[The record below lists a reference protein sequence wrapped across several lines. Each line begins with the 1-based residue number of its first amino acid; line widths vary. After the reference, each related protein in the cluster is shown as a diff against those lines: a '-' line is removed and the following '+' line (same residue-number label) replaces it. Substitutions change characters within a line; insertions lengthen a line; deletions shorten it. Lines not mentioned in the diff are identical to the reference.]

1 MKVGQTAGPLRPARV
16 VASTMGW
23 PVRRGTA
30 GSESAANCGPRRR
43 VAASYETT
51 NPVLSKEA
59 SSKLFS
65 FSGPPTLFSHDHYSL
80 HTTTFPT
87 SKRLPTTRQSDL
99 HIAYWAAYIGVFE
112 LPYLDSHA
120 RRNGVFFSPQS
131 GAIAT
136 CFGIDY

>member
-30 GSESAANCGPRRR
+30 GSESAASCGPRRR

-51 NPVLSKEA
+51 NPVLSKEV
-59 SSKLFS
+59 SSEPPLA
-65 FSGPPTLFSHDHYSL
+65 GPPTLFRM
-80 HTTTFPT
+80 TTIHFTLRRFRHQNVYDRPD
-87 SKRLPTTRQSDL
+87 SDL

-120 RRNGVFFSPQS
+120 RRNGVFFTPQS

-136 CFGIDY
+136 FFGIDY

>member
-30 GSESAANCGPRRR
+30 GSESAASCGPRRR

-59 SSKLFS
+59 SSEPPLA
-65 FSGPPTLFSHDHYSL
+65 GPPTLFSHDHYSL

-87 SKRLPTTRQSDL
+87 SKRLRPTRQSDL

-112 LPYLDSHA
+112 LPYLDSHT
-120 RRNGVFFSPQS
+120 RRNGVFFTPQS

-136 CFGIDY
+136 FFGIDY